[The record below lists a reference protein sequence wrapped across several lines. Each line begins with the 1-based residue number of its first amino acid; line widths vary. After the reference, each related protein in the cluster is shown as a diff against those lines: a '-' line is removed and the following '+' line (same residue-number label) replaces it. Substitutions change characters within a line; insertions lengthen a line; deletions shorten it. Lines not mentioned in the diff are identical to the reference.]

1 MSKIITI
8 ENFLSEQQCSDII
21 TQCLSELVLKPGEIV
36 GDKKNARK
44 SNIGWIDDVEDVN
57 TKLKNVLMDKIKIN
71 GFTVSKL
78 NKFQFTEYKDN
89 GFYEWHIDKT
99 ADYSDRFY
107 STVIQLNNEYE
118 GAELQIVES
127 NIHYTAKKG
136 VGNLFL
142 FPSEYLHRVTP
153 ITSGIRYSL
162 VNWVEL
168 EKLNKSISLL

>member
-8 ENFLSEQQCSDII
+8 ENFLSKQECSDIL

-36 GDKKNARK
+36 SDKKNARK
-44 SNIGWIDDVEDVN
+44 SNVAWIDDLGDVN
-57 TKLKNVLMDKIKIN
+57 TKLKNVLIDMIKIN
-71 GFTVSKL
+71 GFNVSKL

-89 GFYEWHIDKT
+89 GFYEWHIDRT
-99 ADYSDRFY
+99 IDYPNRFY
-107 STVIQLNNEYE
+107 SSVIQLNNEYE
-118 GAELQIVES
+118 GAELEVVES
-127 NIHYTAKKG
+127 KIHYTLKKG

-168 EKLNKSISLL
+168 EKLNKSTSLL